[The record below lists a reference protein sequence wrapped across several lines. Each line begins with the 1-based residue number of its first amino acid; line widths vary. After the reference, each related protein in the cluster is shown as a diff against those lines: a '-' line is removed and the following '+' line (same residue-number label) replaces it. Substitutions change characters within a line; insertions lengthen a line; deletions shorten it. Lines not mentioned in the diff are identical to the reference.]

1 MVGFVTNAA
10 CPPDPQSCLAGGA
23 GLCGNVAVLM
33 NVGICQLCFSEAYK
47 GRKGMVSRWI
57 SLAIVLVC
65 SLMIAFV

>member
-1 MVGFVTNAA
+1 MVGFVTNEA
-10 CPPDPQSCLAGGA
+10 CPPDPQSFLAGGA

-47 GRKGMVSRWI
+47 GRKSMVSRWI